1 MWGQATISAGTLLY
15 LLDAPHCFPRH
26 TPDTPVSPLT
36 APPTNTA
43 ISVSPGEEV
52 VEGQEVTI
60 TCRSDGA
67 PPPTLVLRLE
77 SEELHR
83 SSSTLLSLNVTPVL
97 LNDSSHFYCE
107 ASNQYGSQQVSRA
120 ITVRGTTSLP
130 VSE

>member
-1 MWGQATISAGTLLY
+1 M
-15 LLDAPHCFPRH
+15 
-26 TPDTPVSPLT
+26 
-36 APPTNTA
+36 
-43 ISVSPGEEV
+43 
-52 VEGQEVTI
+52 VEGQEVII

-77 SEELHR
+77 SEELY
-83 SSSTLLSLNVTPVL
+83 SSSTALLSLNVTPVL

-130 VSE
+130 VFRIKVPQCNCYHLGLPGT